1 MEPVEFAAEAE
12 KGIKLRFK
20 THKLKARPWNIV
32 ETVRLMTE
40 AASPDYGIIVDPNF
54 TFETLEESIR
64 LAHELEKYNIEAFE
78 IPIPQSNIDGYLEIQ
93 RGCEML
99 ITTHFG
105 NPDPVKAIKAGMND
119 SFIIAYLD
127 SRAANVKREAT
138 IAESA
143 HSSLWIQIVGSA

>member
-1 MEPVEFAAEAE
+1 MKSV
-12 KGIKLRFK
+12 
-20 THKLKARPWNIV
+20 ARSGLW
-32 ETVRLMTE
+32 LL
-40 AASPDYGIIVDPNF
+40 G
-54 TFETLEESIR
+54 R
-64 LAHELEKYNIEAFE
+64 LAQPYNIEAFE

-93 RGCEML
+93 RGCDMP
-99 ITTHFG
+99 ITIHFG
-105 NPDPVKAIKAGMND
+105 NPHPVKAIKAGMND